1 MSPKNAKSGE
11 IAGDFVNRQNSDVT
25 QSLLINQ
32 NEFVFSRGFAKLFS
46 ATPSEKDF

>member
-1 MSPKNAKSGE
+1 MNTKNAKFGE
-11 IAGDFVNRQNSDVT
+11 IAEDFANRHLFDVT